1 MTQWQPK
8 PKIIN
13 QKIPNQHVFLYQG
26 FAELINNEQVVEGK
40 VFIKISW
47 HPSPNINFKFV
58 YSGEDRIGLDN
69 QEQLELKLTELVPQH
84 RLRVHLSSSTHW
96 GNKKNQ
102 LSGHLTEPFIQGN
115 TNNLASVVFHI
126 PNFLWFN
133 ISNHFDY
140 QEDEQG
146 NPVEDK
152 EGNPVEIELE
162 GWLMFDGQFIFDYDN
177 WHIVLSTL
185 DNCYELQELLKSE
198 GGYGV
203 THICKIER
211 LDNTT
216 FTLDDAYE
224 IIKAFSYYLSFV
236 RGIWIAPLLVSGFD
250 SEGNQLLEE
259 WRNPIIEADSWQD
272 GCHWAYLD
280 STTEI
285 VAPFA
290 GFMKKW
296 QDPTWK
302 EVIQNAIQ
310 WYIESLKHSS
320 GYNSSIILLQAALE
334 KIAWTLLKV
343 NECLTSDEF
352 NGLKASGQIRLL
364 LKFLDIRLEPIEEYI
379 EIQKK
384 AKERNW
390 TDSVTA
396 IIEVRNSIVHPQ
408 IKSNKPQKTSET
420 IMQEAFQISNTY
432 LLKCLLKLFEYRYSI
447 D

>member
-1 MTQWQPK
+1 MARWQPK
-8 PKIIN
+8 PKIIT

-26 FAELINNEQVVEGK
+26 FAEIINNKEVVEGK
-40 VFIKISW
+40 VFVKISW

-58 YSGEDRIGLDN
+58 YSGEDRIDLDN
-69 QEQLELKLTELVPQH
+69 QDKLELKLTELVPQH
-84 RLRVHLSSSTHW
+84 RLRVHISSSTHW

-102 LSGHLTEPFIQGN
+102 LSGHLIEPCVQGS
-115 TNNLASVVFHI
+115 TNNLVSVVFHI
-126 PNFLWFN
+126 ANFWWFN
-133 ISNHFDY
+133 ISNDFDY
-140 QEDEQG
+140 EEDEQ
-146 NPVEDK
+146 
-152 EGNPVEIELE
+152 GNPVEIELE
-162 GWLMFDGQFIFDYDN
+162 GWLMFDGQFIFDYGN

-185 DNCYELQELLKSE
+185 DNCYDLQEALKSE

-211 LDNTT
+211 LDNTA
-216 FTLDDAYE
+216 FSLDDAYE

-250 SEGNQLLEE
+250 GEGNQLLEE

-280 STTEI
+280 SSTEI

-310 WYIESLKHSS
+310 WYIESLKHSN

-334 KIAWTLLKV
+334 KVAWTFLKV
-343 NECLTSDEF
+343 NKCVTSDGF

-364 LKFLDIRLEPIEEYI
+364 LKFLNIRLEPIEEYI

-384 AKERNW
+384 AEELNW
-390 TDSVTA
+390 NDSVTA
-396 IIEVRNSIVHPQ
+396 ITEVRNSIVHPQ
-408 IKSNKPQKTSET
+408 IKLKKPHFPSEK
-420 IMQEAFQISNTY
+420 ILLEAFHISNTY
-432 LLKCLLKLFEYRYSI
+432 LLKCLLKLFEYPYSI

>member
-1 MTQWQPK
+1 MAHWQPQ
-8 PKIIN
+8 PKIIT
-13 QKIPNQHVFLYQG
+13 QKIPNQHIFLYQG
-26 FAELINNEQVVEGK
+26 FAELINDDKIIEGK

-47 HPSPNINFKFV
+47 HPSPNINFKFT
-58 YSGEDRIGLDN
+58 YFGEDRIGTEN
-69 QEQLELKLTELVPQH
+69 QDKLELKLTELVPQH
-84 RLRVHLSSSTHW
+84 RLRVYISSSTYW

-102 LSGHLTEPFIQGN
+102 LTGHLIEPFFKGT
-115 TNNLASVVFHI
+115 TNNLASVVFHL
-126 PNFLWFN
+126 PNFWWFN
-133 ISNHFDY
+133 ISNHFDDE
-140 QEDEQG
+140 EDE
-146 NPVEDK
+146 
-152 EGNPVEIELE
+152 EGNLVEIERE

-185 DNCYELQELLKSE
+185 DNCYELQELLESE

-211 LDNTT
+211 LDKTT
-216 FTLDDAYE
+216 FTLEEAYQ
-224 IIKAFSYYLSFV
+224 IIEAFSYYLSFV

-259 WRNPIIEADSWQD
+259 WRNPIIKGDSWQH
-272 GCHWAYLD
+272 GNRWSYLD

-310 WYIESLKHSS
+310 WYIESLKHFN
-320 GYNSSIILLQAALE
+320 GYNTSIILLQAALE
-334 KIAWTLLKV
+334 KIAWTFLKV
-343 NECLTSDEF
+343 NEYVTSDGF

-364 LKFLDIRLEPIEEYI
+364 LKSLDVGLEPIEKYI

-384 AKERNW
+384 AKELNW
-390 TDSVTA
+390 NDSVLA
-396 IIEVRNSIVHPQ
+396 ITEARNSIVHPQ
-408 IKSNKPQKTSET
+408 IKSNKSEFPSEK
-420 IMQEAFQISNTY
+420 IRREVFQISNIY
-432 LLKCLLKLFEYRYSI
+432 LLKCLLKLFEYGYSI